1 MQLTLFS
8 RETINAMTSNN
19 SSMNGHHNDGVQTHG
34 SDFSSR
40 HNSETNSVSRNLRGN
55 STLNNFHDPEAMEL
69 YSRATAQQE
78 EILFLRKQIAVACV
92 KELQLLNEKYD
103 LERKLAEL
111 RLAIDDKR
119 NEAINS
125 DSNELASR
133 KGHLEENL
141 KLAYELKATEEERC
155 IFTSSMS
162 GLLADY
168 AIWPH
173 VINASSLSSSVKM
186 LMVVYG
192 VGLKGKLSYLSST
205 QLKGQLRLY
214 LPNSEL
220 VIFQDISGFHLHD
233 QLQLKIR
240 TSHARIAE
248 LMPMVGNHAGDGW
261 LDKDG
266 PDPSLVNS
274 QFPNRYSGWQ
284 SSVSNHSIGEQQ
296 LESIDKMPRDW
307 LDNDHTEMKSFMGNH
322 EMQQP
327 SNNDNPL
334 KVAPNTDRSGLGI
347 PFGHNKCFKFVK
359 VGMGKGNLRNLI
371 IFHCQEQELQSSL
384 PSSAIVRM
392 SSWEIGS
399 PNPGGLSD
407 RSGLNRRFDSPEEST
422 YDSSF
427 RFPTGHDGVG
437 SVVSEGDPGIED
449 FQIIGEAKPGGV
461 LLGCG
466 YPVRGTSLCVFQW
479 VRHLQDG
486 TRQYIEG
493 ATNPEYVVTADDVD
507 KLIAV
512 ECIPM
517 DDQGHQVFYDL
528 CFKDVV
534 LCVIYGMRKANRGD
548 EVGQWLHGSKGNTKG
563 ELVKRF
569 ANDQNKITCDPDMQ
583 LEIDTHISKG
593 QATFSVLL
601 LMDSSEN
608 WEPSTLILKRS
619 NYQIELNKTQVVAIA
634 EKFSKDLSNCGPRV
648 EVGVGVGV
656 VPCGTTPMLMR
667 DTLVLTMRMF
677 QSKALDERR
686 KGKA

>member
-19 SSMNGHHNDGVQTHG
+19 SSMNGHHNDGVRTHG

-55 STLNNFHDPEAMEL
+55 CTLNNFHDPEAMEL

-119 NEAINS
+119 NEAIAS

-173 VINASSLSSSVKM
+173 VINASSLSSSVK
-186 LMVVYG
+186 
-192 VGLKGKLSYLSST
+192 
-205 QLKGQLRLY
+205 
-214 LPNSEL
+214 
-220 VIFQDISGFHLHD
+220 HLHD

-307 LDNDHTEMKSFMGNH
+307 LDNDHTEMKSFMRNH

-334 KVAPNTDRSGLGI
+334 KVAPNTDR
-347 PFGHNKCFKFVK
+347 
-359 VGMGKGNLRNLI
+359 
-371 IFHCQEQELQSSL
+371 
-384 PSSAIVRM
+384 
-392 SSWEIGS
+392 EIGS

-517 DDQGHQVFYDL
+517 DDQGHQ
-528 CFKDVV
+528 
-534 LCVIYGMRKANRGD
+534 
-548 EVGQWLHGSKGNTKG
+548 G

-619 NYQIELNKTQVVAIA
+619 NYQIELNKTPTVVIA
-634 EKFSKDLSNCGPRV
+634 EKFSKDLSIKIP
-648 EVGVGVGV
+648 VGLS
-656 VPCGTTPMLMR
+656 TQF
-667 DTLVLTMRMF
+667 VLTCSNGSSHPLSTHNDVRSNSAVSSHRRLREAF
-677 QSKALDERR
+677 EGPKTGFLAL
-686 KGKA
+686 KVILQMIWNA

>member
-1 MQLTLFS
+1 MVMWNNIDY
-8 RETINAMTSNN
+8 ETINAMTSNN

-119 NEAINS
+119 NEAIAS

-173 VINASSLSSSVKM
+173 VINASSLSSSVKQR
-186 LMVVYG
+186 VVPPLTSGGGDNNNGDNSFGGG
-192 VGLKGKLSYLSST
+192 VSGDGGLKGKLSYLSST

-334 KVAPNTDRSGLGI
+334 KVAPNTDS
-347 PFGHNKCFKFVK
+347 F
-359 VGMGKGNLRNLI
+359 
-371 IFHCQEQELQSSL
+371 
-384 PSSAIVRM
+384 
-392 SSWEIGS
+392 WEIGS

-427 RFPTGHDGVG
+427 RFPTGNDGVG

-517 DDQGHQVFYDL
+517 DDQGHQ
-528 CFKDVV
+528 
-534 LCVIYGMRKANRGD
+534 
-548 EVGQWLHGSKGNTKG
+548 GNTKG

-619 NYQIELNKTQVVAIA
+619 NYQIELNKTQVVVIA
-634 EKFSKDLSNCGPRV
+634 EKFSKDLSMKG
-648 EVGVGVGV
+648 GG
-656 VPCGTTPMLMR
+656 
-667 DTLVLTMRMF
+667 
-677 QSKALDERR
+677 LD
-686 KGKA
+686 